1 MIHLIFPLLDK
12 LNVQNPENAFR
23 YDNVSSVVTLMDQ
36 SNVSWV
42 ILMIFKASQ
51 KSKNALKITDNN
63 GLNHTRKRIVV
74 NNRIYSMFDAFWQNY
89 LYRFPCERDI
99 LFNQVIPN
107 DKSLFTFMYLCTVS
121 LPKAILMRYVAKKDL
136 STCA

>member
-1 MIHLIFPLLDK
+1 MIYLIFVLPDK
-12 LNVQNPENAFR
+12 QFVTCTKSRKCIQKN
-23 YDNVSSVVTLMDQ
+23 DNVSYVVTLMDQ

-42 ILMIFKASQ
+42 ILVIFKASQ

-89 LYRFPCERDI
+89 LYRFPSERDI

-121 LPKAILMRYVAKKDL
+121 FPKAI
-136 STCA
+136 

>member
-1 MIHLIFPLLDK
+1 MIYLIFVLPDK
-12 LNVQNPENAFR
+12 QFAICTKSRKCIQKNE
-23 YDNVSSVVTLMDQ
+23 NVSYVVTLMDQ

-42 ILMIFKASQ
+42 ILVIFKASQ

-89 LYRFPCERDI
+89 LYRFPSERDI

-121 LPKAILMRYVAKKDL
+121 LPKAI
-136 STCA
+136 